1 VLRDECGC
9 GASRQEQD
17 QDGTFVLRGI
27 AVTKSPGEHA
37 VAPRSAPSTGW
48 LKVSA
53 WAVLLD
59 RIGHGSDDAV
69 AAFLVVLPVGRR
81 PGRSSSS
88 NDRPVDVV
96 EAALFERGLVRIET
110 LDLNH
115 FREMSTLEGWSLVD
129 DHDHQRLT
137 VMEPTGCLF
146 EGSLD
151 ESVPPG
157 WYAVLEKQR
166 GLALLVAVGKDT
178 FVDSRGVRE
187 MCEAGRL
194 MGGLI
199 EISDRRR

>member
-1 VLRDECGC
+1 VPRDECGC

-17 QDGTFVLRGI
+17 QDRTFVLRGI
-27 AVTKSPGEHA
+27 AVTNIPREHA
-37 VAPRSAPSTGW
+37 LAPRPAPSTRS
-48 LKVSA
+48 LTVSA

-69 AAFLVVLPVGRR
+69 AAFLVILPVGRR
-81 PGRSSSS
+81 PGRRSSS

-96 EAALFERGLVRIET
+96 EAALFERGLVRIDT
-110 LDLNH
+110 LDPNH
-115 FREMSTLEGWSLVD
+115 FHEMSTLEGWSLVD

-137 VMEPTGCLF
+137 VLEPTGCLF

-151 ESVPPG
+151 ESVPHG

-166 GLALLVAVGKDT
+166 ALALLVAVGRDT
-178 FVDSRGVRE
+178 FVDSRSVRE

>member
-1 VLRDECGC
+1 MF

-17 QDGTFVLRGI
+17 QDRAFALRGV
-27 AVTKSPGEHA
+27 AVTKCPGEHA
-37 VAPRSAPSTGW
+37 VAPRSAPSTRS
-48 LKVSA
+48 LKVSG

-59 RIGHGSDDAV
+59 RIGHGSDDVV

-88 NDRPVDVV
+88 DDRPVDVV

-115 FREMSTLEGWSLVD
+115 FREMSKLEGWSLVD
-129 DHDHQRLT
+129 DYDHQRLT
-137 VMEPTGCLF
+137 IMEPTGCLF

-151 ESVPPG
+151 DSVPPG

-166 GLALLVAVGKDT
+166 GLV
-178 FVDSRGVRE
+178 FRDSVILTP
-187 MCEAGRL
+187 A
-194 MGGLI
+194 
-199 EISDRRR
+199 

>member
-1 VLRDECGC
+1 MRPGLRR
-9 GASRQEQD
+9 SRA
-17 QDGTFVLRGI
+17 FALRGI
-27 AVTKSPGEHA
+27 EVTKIPGEHA
-37 VAPRSAPSTGW
+37 VAPSSAPSTRW

-59 RIGHGSDDAV
+59 RIGHGSDEAV
-69 AAFLVVLPVGRR
+69 AAFLVMLPVGRR
-81 PGRSSSS
+81 PERSSSS

-96 EAALFERGLVRIET
+96 EAALFERGLVCIET
-110 LDLNH
+110 LDPNH
-115 FREMSTLEGWSLVD
+115 FREMSKLEGWSFVD

-157 WYAVLEKQR
+157 WYAVLEKHR
-166 GLALLVAVGKDT
+166 ALALLVAVGKDT
-178 FVDSRGVRE
+178 FVDSRSVRE

-199 EISDRRR
+199 EISSRRR